1 VIALLVSLTNVCTAN
16 NTIAI
21 ITVGSISRHIATQF
35 HVDPRKAASL
45 LDTGSCIVQSLI
57 PYGAQ
62 SLMAAGLAH
71 VSPVAFLPYM
81 YYSWAL
87 AAMVALSI
95 VFNFPQKGSC

>member
-1 VIALLVSLTNVCTAN
+1 M
-16 NTIAI
+16 
-21 ITVGSISRHIATQF
+21 
-35 HVDPRKAASL
+35 
-45 LDTGSCIVQSLI
+45 QSLI